1 MKLSLTLKGFE
12 FKTVKKNRKRKNKF
26 SMKKYVFIILLISM
40 GCKGVSQ
47 EKEAVA
53 EKGEEQ
59 TETFKV
65 VKSEQDWRKELTD
78 LQFYVLRKAGTENS
92 GSSELLKNKMTGTYV
107 CAGCGTALFKSEH
120 KFDSGTGWPS
130 FDKEIEGNVA
140 FDVDYKIGYKRTE
153 EHCAVCGGHLG
164 HVFEDG
170 PRETTGLRHCING
183 AALQFVPEAQ

>member
-107 CAGCGTALFKSEH
+107 CTGCGTALFKSEH

-130 FDKEIEGNVA
+130 FDREIEGNVA

-183 AALQFVPEAQ
+183 AALQFVPESQ

>member
-78 LQFYVLRKAGTENS
+78 LQFYVLRKAGTENP

-130 FDKEIEGNVA
+130 FDREIEGNVA

-183 AALQFVPEAQ
+183 AALQFVPESQ